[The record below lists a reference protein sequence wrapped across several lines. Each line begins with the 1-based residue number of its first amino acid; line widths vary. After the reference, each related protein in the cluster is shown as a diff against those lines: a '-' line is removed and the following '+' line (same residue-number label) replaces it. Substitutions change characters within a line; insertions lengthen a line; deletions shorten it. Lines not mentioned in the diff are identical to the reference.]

1 MGDKMAARR
10 VAIKMGVPV
19 VPGTEQPVSDDAEAV
34 RVAERV
40 GYPVML
46 KAAMGGGGK
55 GMRLVRAPGELT
67 GALRAARSEAGAAFG
82 DAAVYIERY
91 VEEPRHIEIQIL
103 ADAHGGVVYLGE
115 RE

>member
-40 GYPVML
+40 GI
-46 KAAMGGGGK
+46 
-55 GMRLVRAPGELT
+55 
-67 GALRAARSEAGAAFG
+67 RSC
-82 DAAVYIERY
+82 
-91 VEEPRHIEIQIL
+91 
-103 ADAHGGVVYLGE
+103 
-115 RE
+115 